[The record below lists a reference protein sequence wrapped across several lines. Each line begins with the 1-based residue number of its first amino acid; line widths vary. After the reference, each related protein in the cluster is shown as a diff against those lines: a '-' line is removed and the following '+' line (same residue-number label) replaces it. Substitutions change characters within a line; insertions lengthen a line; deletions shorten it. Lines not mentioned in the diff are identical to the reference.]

1 VTAPARRA
9 DDAPRHALPPGL
21 IHDLRTPLGQIIG
34 YVELLVERAEDGEG
48 KSLVPDLQKVKAAG
62 YRMLRLIEDNFFGI
76 RPATPVPEA
85 VESREPAESTQPAES
100 TKPAAPGSGPARVP
114 LARFITDNTESILAE
129 WEDFARTCTPASGG
143 MDIVALRDHA
153 AEMLKV
159 IAADLGTEQG
169 GDEQSEKSKGNA
181 PAAEASAAT
190 AAEEHGAD
198 RAGSGFTIEQMVSE
212 YRALRASVIRLWTK
226 AHGELTPAD
235 VDDLTRF
242 NEAVDQ
248 SLAESVSRYTEE
260 LDNSKEMFLAILGH
274 DLRTPLGVVFTS
286 ARFMLDT
293 GELAEPH
300 LTLMGRIASSS
311 TRMVHMV
318 GDLLDFTRSRLGGG
332 IPIVR
337 GDVSMGKVVH
347 EVVDELAALH
357 PERPIEVHAR
367 GEERGEWDAARIAQV
382 LGNLVGNALEHGSE
396 GTPVTVTVGGG
407 GEEITVAVHNR
418 GPAIPPEQLKGI
430 FHPMKP
436 RDSTASAAS
445 GPSGSLGLG
454 LYIAERIVHA
464 HAGTIEVASDEGG
477 TTFTVHL
484 PRTAPAD

>member
-1 VTAPARRA
+1 
-9 DDAPRHALPPGL
+9 LPPGL

-34 YVELLVERAEDGEG
+34 YTELLVERAEDE
-48 KSLVPDLQKVKAAG
+48 KATSLVADLQKVRAAA
-62 YRMLRLIEDNFFGI
+62 YRMLRLIEDNFFGV
-76 RPATPVPEA
+76 RPAPVPAPEPPIAEA
-85 VESREPAESTQPAES
+85 AESSESAQPAKSAAPEPAAS
-100 TKPAAPGSGPARVP
+100 APPSQRVRVP
-114 LARFITDNTESILAE
+114 LARFILDNTEPILAE
-129 WEDFARTCTPASGG
+129 WEAFARTCTPASGG

-169 GDEQSEKSKGNA
+169 GDAQSEKSKGKA
-181 PAAEASAAT
+181 PAPGAEEAST

-396 GTPVTVTVGGG
+396 GTPVTVTVGGAE
-407 GEEITVAVHNR
+407 EEITVAVHNR
-418 GPAIPPEQLKGI
+418 GPAIPPEQLRNI

-436 RDSTASAAS
+436 RESTASAAS

-484 PRTAPAD
+484 PRTARAD